1 MQWVTR
7 LFPCN
12 TTQFLICN
20 NKKKLILTPGTSLF
34 LVSYHRIWKSNCFLR
49 LEYNR
54 SFKHVHNF
62 KHGSNSIEINRTTQT
77 FLILHVL
84 LCSASLGAKNGYA
97 YLIQCLSTKP
107 TFSIT
112 DSFPFIRQR
121 QGVLHFSSLLLGQFE
136 TLLCLP
142 MHLHFVSD
150 VENSSY
156 ETKRWVLRE

>member
-1 MQWVTR
+1 MDA
-7 LFPCN
+7 
-12 TTQFLICN
+12 
-20 NKKKLILTPGTSLF
+20 
-34 LVSYHRIWKSNCFLR
+34 RIIDNARNMKSDGFVR

-54 SFKHVHNF
+54 VFKHVHNF
-62 KHGSNSIEINRTTQT
+62 KHRSNSIEINRTTQT

-121 QGVLHFSSLLLGQFE
+121 QGVLHFSSLLLGQFQ

-142 MHLHFVSD
+142 MHLHFISD
-150 VENSSY
+150 LENRSY
-156 ETKRWVLRE
+156 